1 MTLRLRWTPS
11 DEGEPLVFPLRGGK
25 LALRFDAAFA
35 TLTPIQGALGDQD
48 GILAEDAAGD
58 GRVLLKST
66 GRARLR
72 IGEKESLMVRLSV
85 GVSIRLIFPDFDGEV
100 ALEGS
105 APMQDELLGTDLA
118 GYRLL
123 GRLGQGAVGTVYRA
137 LQINL
142 NREIALKVLNAQAC
156 TSPLAV
162 ASFKREAQA
171 AGRLQHPNVV
181 QVYDVGES
189 GGRHFYAMEIVAG
202 GSLEE
207 TLTASGPI
215 PWDEALPMV
224 QDTAEALAF
233 AASHDLLHRDIKPD
247 NLMLTATGVVKLAD
261 LGLASTRK
269 MLDKESAGGTPH
281 FMAPESLQ
289 GQPDYRA
296 DFYSLGCT
304 LYRLLTHEVP
314 YPADDVRG
322 ILLGH
327 RDGDIPTLSDAGI
340 SAPSAVQDL
349 IDSLIAKEPED
360 RPHRAEDIVDAVS
373 LILESGK
380 RPASKGLLIVFIL
393 ILVSGAA
400 WFFTNPAT
408 PDEEHQLATSEV
420 EKANAESADQS
431 VEIERQKAELELMKE
446 LRAVEQIS
454 DLPVRIDAL
463 QAFITVH
470 PTGHWVD
477 EARTSLENAKR
488 SHALELLQ
496 AEKIATPVAADAE
509 QIARESVQPLLDAGK
524 WAKALRKLQSDDVQG
539 FDASQLASWRAE
551 IVSAAEAALL
561 HLETEFRSAIRAQ
574 DWPKAEQL
582 RLQFH
587 AGVSP
592 IPDDQADW
600 LPRLRAFDAAV
611 QEAKHREAATALR
624 LDANRLS
631 ATLLSNIAPKLFSL
645 EIKKA
650 LLALE
655 EINQQWADT
664 PFAPA
669 LQAMALELE
678 AASYAAQAL
687 RNRFDFGDFF
697 IIEPVTEK
705 RAQLVAFTGQGIRL
719 IVRERGK
726 PVERLDPWST
736 WMTPN
741 SFDLLLQE
749 GCQDRCTET
758 QRLALYALIAQ
769 LDLFRIMQEWAG
781 LPEMLLSE
789 HFYARSSAW
798 HTTLST
804 QLSAGDTSASRVIE
818 NLLFVGSSLSSG
830 NDFLAWQSIQ
840 NCLSVPSTLSL
851 FAGPNQQVWGLKP

>member
-1 MTLRLRWTPS
+1 
-11 DEGEPLVFPLRGGK
+11 
-25 LALRFDAAFA
+25 
-35 TLTPIQGALGDQD
+35 
-48 GILAEDAAGD
+48 
-58 GRVLLKST
+58 
-66 GRARLR
+66 
-72 IGEKESLMVRLSV
+72 MVRLSV

-349 IDSLIAKEPED
+349 IDSLMAKEPED

-420 EKANAESADQS
+420 EKANAESADQ
-431 VEIERQKAELELMKE
+431 
-446 LRAVEQIS
+446 
-454 DLPVRIDAL
+454 
-463 QAFITVH
+463 
-470 PTGHWVD
+470 
-477 EARTSLENAKR
+477 
-488 SHALELLQ
+488 
-496 AEKIATPVAADAE
+496 
-509 QIARESVQPLLDAGK
+509 
-524 WAKALRKLQSDDVQG
+524 
-539 FDASQLASWRAE
+539 
-551 IVSAAEAALL
+551 
-561 HLETEFRSAIRAQ
+561 
-574 DWPKAEQL
+574 
-582 RLQFH
+582 
-587 AGVSP
+587 
-592 IPDDQADW
+592 
-600 LPRLRAFDAAV
+600 
-611 QEAKHREAATALR
+611 
-624 LDANRLS
+624 
-631 ATLLSNIAPKLFSL
+631 
-645 EIKKA
+645 
-650 LLALE
+650 
-655 EINQQWADT
+655 
-664 PFAPA
+664 
-669 LQAMALELE
+669 
-678 AASYAAQAL
+678 
-687 RNRFDFGDFF
+687 
-697 IIEPVTEK
+697 
-705 RAQLVAFTGQGIRL
+705 
-719 IVRERGK
+719 
-726 PVERLDPWST
+726 
-736 WMTPN
+736 
-741 SFDLLLQE
+741 
-749 GCQDRCTET
+749 
-758 QRLALYALIAQ
+758 
-769 LDLFRIMQEWAG
+769 
-781 LPEMLLSE
+781 
-789 HFYARSSAW
+789 
-798 HTTLST
+798 
-804 QLSAGDTSASRVIE
+804 
-818 NLLFVGSSLSSG
+818 
-830 NDFLAWQSIQ
+830 
-840 NCLSVPSTLSL
+840 
-851 FAGPNQQVWGLKP
+851 